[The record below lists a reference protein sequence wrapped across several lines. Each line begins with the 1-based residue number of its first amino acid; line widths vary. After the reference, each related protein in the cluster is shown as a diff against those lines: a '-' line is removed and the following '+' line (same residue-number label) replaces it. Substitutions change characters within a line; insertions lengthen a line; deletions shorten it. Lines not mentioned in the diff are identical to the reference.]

1 MHFVFR
7 LAAVAALALG
17 AANASAQSVTFNF
30 EDGTDQG
37 FRPKFTDPDT
47 FNYTIANVGGSQRMA
62 VPMVGGAFQQAE
74 VRNDGTALGAAFQAA
89 MDAGFANPTGYL
101 IAYDYYID
109 TSAGNQGTFLQLG
122 TYVNGNASGLYQRE
136 LPRHEQGAR
145 ARRHSARQR
154 PGLPG
159 DRLANVRAEGVQQP
173 AGQPA
178 VGTGTDHQRRRDERH
193 RALRQ
198 HPRRARPRT
207 GLPGRA
213 RLGVAGAAMPA
224 AAVDRVRQ
232 FHRVYRCHGSTRGTV
247 SFTQSQTR
255 RTPRTSR
262 HRSRRSHCNEFRHR
276 IRLRI
281 MPRTNR
287 SSSGCAR

>member
-74 VRNDGTALGAAFQAA
+74 VRNNGTALGAAFQAA

-122 TYVNGNASGLYQRE
+122 TYVNGNASGLYQQNFPGTNKE
-136 LPRHEQGAR
+136 LELNGTQLASGQVFQGTVSQTFAQKGFSNPPGNPQWALGLIINGDGTNVTVHYDDVR
-145 ARRHSARQR
+145 VAPSPNRPPWPCSAWRC
-154 PGLPG
+154 
-159 DRLANVRAEGVQQP
+159 
-173 AGQPA
+173 
-178 VGTGTDHQRRRDERH
+178 RRDCDD
-193 RALRQ
+193 A
-198 HPRRARPRT
+198 
-207 GLPGRA
+207 
-213 RLGVAGAAMPA
+213 A

-232 FHRVYRCHGSTRGTV
+232 FH
-247 SFTQSQTR
+247 
-255 RTPRTSR
+255 
-262 HRSRRSHCNEFRHR
+262 
-276 IRLRI
+276 
-281 MPRTNR
+281 
-287 SSSGCAR
+287 